1 MNPAILAEYRKFR
14 GRGCI
19 VGHDAQSALQSARVV
34 TSYLKLKEAG
44 LVTLRASPECENY
57 FDVYGEPEGCTNV
70 HGRRVSAEQERKE
83 MCDIL
88 DRLGCW
94 YVSSAVN
101 RGCRHCGRSE
111 WETVDGVGMCT
122 GFDNPLSPYENPYVV
137 DLMAAAI
144 AAVGESENCG

>member
-57 FDVYGEPEGCTNV
+57 FDVYGEPEGYINAQG
-70 HGRRVSAEQERKE
+70 HHVSPEQARKE

-101 RGCRHCGRSE
+101 RGCRHCGRSD
-111 WETVDGVGMCT
+111 WETVDGVGMCA
-122 GFDNPLSPYENPYVV
+122 GYENPMSPYENPYVV

>member
-19 VGHDAQSALQSARVV
+19 VGRDAQSALRSARVV
-34 TSYLKLKEAG
+34 ASFRVLERADHVRLAQCLEAEG
-44 LVTLRASPECENY
+44 Y
-57 FDVYGEPEGCTNV
+57 FDVYGEPEGYTSV

-83 MCDIL
+83 MCDTIE
-88 DRLGCW
+88 RLGCW
-94 YVSSAVN
+94 CISAEIK

-111 WETVDGVGMCT
+111 WETVDGVGMCA
-122 GFDNPLSPYENPYVV
+122 GYENPLSPYENPYIV

-144 AAVGESENCG
+144 AAVGESENRG